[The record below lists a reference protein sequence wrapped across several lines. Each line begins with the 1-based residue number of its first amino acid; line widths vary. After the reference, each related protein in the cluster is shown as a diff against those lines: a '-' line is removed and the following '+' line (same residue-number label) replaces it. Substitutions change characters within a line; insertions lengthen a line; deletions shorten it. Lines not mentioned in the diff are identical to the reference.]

1 MSRPIEL
8 VLYGRAECG
17 LCDEM
22 LDEILVLGGSRLRV
36 RRVDVDSD
44 PALADRFGADVPVLC
59 LDDEVLCRHVLDRE
73 RLSQVLSAAP

>member
-1 MSRPIEL
+1 MEL

-22 LDEILVLGGSRLRV
+22 LDEILALAEPRLRI

-44 PALADRFGADVPVLC
+44 PALVRRFGADVPVLC
-59 LDDEVLCRHVLDRE
+59 LDDEVLCRHVLDAE
-73 RLSQVLSAAP
+73 RLARVLSAAR